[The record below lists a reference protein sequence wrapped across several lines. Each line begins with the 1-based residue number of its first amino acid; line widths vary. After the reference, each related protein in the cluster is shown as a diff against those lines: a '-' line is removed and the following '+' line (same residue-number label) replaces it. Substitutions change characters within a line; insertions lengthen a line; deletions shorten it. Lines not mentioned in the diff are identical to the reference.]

1 MAVSPSIVP
10 FWDSL
15 PDPVIYGIGLRNRM
29 LRLDG
34 RAFESSDGRAD
45 SLGKGDFGRN
55 TAESTICWHG
65 SEIAILAHS
74 TSLSAGLAGLVARG
88 RAQERR

>member
-1 MAVSPSIVP
+1 MTVSPSIVL

-15 PDPVIYGIGLRNRM
+15 PGSVVYGTGLRNRM
-29 LRLDG
+29 LRLND

-45 SLGKGDFGRN
+45 SLNKGDFGRN

-65 SEIAILAHS
+65 SGVAILAHS

-88 RAQERR
+88 RAQKRR